1 MSTALA
7 NPAKLIKM
15 GAPHMIHSDEQ
26 LAQYT
31 DALFHLTAKEDPT
44 DEEEKAIELLSFLV
58 DRYESERYPIPE
70 SSPADVLRFLLDQNG
85 LQQRDIAGELG
96 SESTVSLVLA
106 GKRPLTLG
114 HIEKLSARFNV
125 PGSVFLRQSLGQGK
139 TA

>member
-1 MSTALA
+1 MSTTLA

-15 GAPHMIHSDEQ
+15 GAPHVIHSDEQ

-31 DALFHLTAKEDPT
+31 DALFHLTGKEDLT

-58 DRYESERYPIPE
+58 ERYESERHPIPE
-70 SSPADVLRFLLDQNG
+70 ASPVDVLRFLLGQNG

-114 HIEKLSARFNV
+114 HIEKLSARFHV
-125 PGSVFLRQSLGQGK
+125 PGAVFLRQGVGHSK